1 MPTTPRERMS
11 RPPLERMLFLHERM
25 RAKRYPN
32 CRFVAEHFEVSTRTI
47 KRDVEFMVDRLG
59 LPIDYD
65 RRRYGFYYTRPV
77 EQFPHV
83 SLTEGELF
91 SLLVAKKAIEQY
103 RGSPFH
109 QPLESAFSKI
119 SSQLGQQLG
128 LIADRLDQ
136 AMSFHPF
143 APDAS
148 NPQLFGSLYSVIH
161 NHQVTKI
168 GYRNLG
174 QKTVKVRRI
183 HPYHLACVDNRWYL
197 IALDVEKAGI
207 RNFLLPRIQT
217 VEATDE
223 SFVIPKTFD
232 IDRHLKGGFGIF
244 QDGGDHH
251 VSIRFDAWASELIQE
266 RVWHPSQVITPLAH
280 GESRLELDVKSLIEI
295 ERWVLSW
302 GDHATVEGPARLIES
317 IRQKLA
323 TMAARYS
330 PATEGT
336 SARPGSGCG

>member
-1 MPTTPRERMS
+1 MGRISADKLS
-11 RPPLERMLFLHERM
+11 RPPLERMLFMHERI
-25 RAKRYPN
+25 RAKKFPN
-32 CRFVAEHFEVSTRTI
+32 CPFVAKHFEVSTRTI
-47 KRDVEFMVDRLG
+47 KRDIEFMQCRLN

-65 RRRYGFYYTRPV
+65 NRRYGYYYTKPV
-77 EQFPHV
+77 EHFPHV

-119 SSQLGQQLG
+119 SSQLGEQLG

-148 NPQLFGSLYSVIH
+148 NPQLFGNLYSAIQ
-161 NHQVTKI
+161 NHTVTKI

-174 QKTVKVRRI
+174 QKTVKVRKI

-197 IALDVEKAGI
+197 IALDAEKSGI

-217 VEATDE
+217 AEATDE
-223 SFVIPKTFD
+223 TFIIPKSFD
-232 IDRHLKGGFGIF
+232 IERHLKGGFGIF
-244 QDGGDHH
+244 QDGGEYH

-266 RVWHPSQVITPLAH
+266 RLWHPSQVITPLSQ
-280 GESRLELDVKSLIEI
+280 GELRLEVDVKSLIEI

-302 GDHATVEGPARLIES
+302 GDHATVEVPNQLIES
-317 IRQKLA
+317 IREKLDLLA
-323 TMAARYS
+323 DRYQF
-330 PATEGT
+330 
-336 SARPGSGCG
+336 SG